1 MKKSLFLICFVSLHF
16 IGFSQTWIAKNVNI
30 RFFSSTP
37 VENIDA
43 TTKTA
48 VALINTTTGTLT
60 FKAVIKSFEFP
71 DKLMQEHFN
80 ENYMESDKIPGAS
93 FEGTI
98 ENKPD
103 LTKDGT
109 YNVNVKGKLTVHGVT
124 KDRTIQA
131 TITVKGGKMT
141 ATSKFKVKCVDHN
154 IEIPKVVMTKI
165 AEEIE
170 VTVNAE
176 FAPKQ

>member
-1 MKKSLFLICFVSLHF
+1 MKKILLIAS
-16 IGFSQTWIAKNVNI
+16 IISIYTAGIAQTWISKNVNI
-30 RFFSSTP
+30 RLFSTTP

-48 VALINTTTGTLT
+48 VALINTSTGSLT
-60 FKAVIKSFEFP
+60 FKATIKTFEFP

-80 ENYMESDKIPGAS
+80 ENYMESDKIPS
-93 FEGTI
+93 TDFTGTI
-98 ENKPD
+98 VNMPD

-109 YNVNVKGKLTVHGVT
+109 YNVTVKGKFTVHGVT
-124 KDRTIQA
+124 KDREIPA
-131 TITVKGGKMT
+131 TLIVKGGKIT

-154 IEIPKVVMTKI
+154 IEIPKVVLAKI

-170 VTVNAE
+170 ITVSAE
-176 FAPKQ
+176 FTPKP